1 MAKWTSTWWKR
12 WLGQQCISLRWVVRE
27 KVANEKKIIKAPLC
41 ARGFGKE
48 QNFMT
53 DSPPAPEKDFDY
65 RVASYHLTSGH

>member
-1 MAKWTSTWWKR
+1 M
-12 WLGQQCISLRWVVRE
+12 RE